1 MNFFYAAPE
10 NPPDEFIPMTSGVVA
25 RTFMQLMSTMPDIK
39 VLALSGVFFICSWLV
54 SKVQYFMQGMLF
66 VQIVVGGADDAESTT
81 SGSSQRVRQEGD
93 ELAEAVKKYAAFRAL
108 EARSPIR
115 WLFPMPELQVCT
127 SIDASTLCNE
137 EADGSYELNAQ
148 DDGVPIKTA
157 TVLPADGAS
166 SVIFVEGVP
175 LFRLPLVWVRESSS
189 PASFVDR
196 LKHALPKQ
204 LVQSMETIAARVTGG
219 RFDGRDQYAAGGG
232 GRRFDGHFGGGSF
245 DGRGLGHDERDERGA
260 GGRRGSAA
268 DLYHLGSE
276 DESSYSQGAVILST
290 FAWNESLLP
299 RVLEDARVLAHKRRG
314 RSCEVLKLTEIDGD
328 LLRDSMLGRSTR
340 QLAPIEP
347 KRGRSSY
354 GASSWLCWET
364 VYAPPRKL
372 ETVFLPPTAA
382 SLLDDIDDFLRKRA
396 WYMKRSFWYQRIYL
410 LWGPPGNGKSSFLQ
424 ALAVHHS
431 LPLYVLQLSDG
442 DITRELCRS
451 ALKATAKMPCV
462 VAIED
467 AESCFAKC
475 DANAKRD
482 ANASG
487 GWGGRGGGR
496 GNRHYRQMEMDPH
509 SHFPVTAKEFVELL
523 TAEDEKAPNGR
534 ILIFTTNTIEML
546 EPALKRLIRE
556 QGREIEFPSTS
567 EAVRQRM
574 WLNFYG
580 PTAETSYGQFEVSLR
595 EVAGDHA
602 SIGVSVFQ
610 GFLMRY
616 RDTPEEA
623 TKAEH
628 IRTNLIQPSKHA
640 REEGAAAGTTSSLG
654 SGWQGLRLRLRGS
667 RLDWLSKASLTAR
680 RLSSGG
686 LSSSYAP
693 ELGSYPPTPMVDFE
707 RDEDELAAAAMTP
720 LPPMRG
726 DTAESQHPYS
736 PGRSPGRRKAA

>member
-1 MNFFYAAPE
+1 MNFFSAAPE
-10 NPPDEFIPMTSGVVA
+10 PPPGKFIPMTSGVVA
-25 RTFMQLMSTMPDIK
+25 RTFMQLMNTMPDIK
-39 VLALSGVFFICSWLV
+39 VLALSGVFFMFSWLV
-54 SKVQYFMQGMLF
+54 SKVQRFMQGMLF
-66 VQIVVGGADDAESTT
+66 VQIVVGGADDADSTP
-81 SGSSQRVRQEGD
+81 SGSSNRVRQEGD
-93 ELAEAVKKYAAFRAL
+93 ELAEAVQKYAAFRAL

-175 LFRLPLVWVRESSS
+175 MFRLPLVWIRESSS

-196 LKHALPKQ
+196 LKHALPNQ

-219 RFDGRDQYAAGGG
+219 RFNGREKHAAGGG
-232 GRRFDGHFGGGSF
+232 GRRIDGHLNAGAYGHGFG
-245 DGRGLGHDERDERGA
+245 RHDERDERNA
-260 GGRRGSAA
+260 GDRRVSTA

-314 RSCEVLKLTEIDGD
+314 RSCEVLKLTEVSGHA
-328 LLRDSMLGRSTR
+328 LMGAHLGSSER
-340 QLAPIEP
+340 QLAPIAP
-347 KRGRSSY
+347 KARASGRGDE
-354 GASSWLCWET
+354 SWLCWET
-364 VYAPPRKL
+364 VNAPPRKL
-372 ETVFLPPTAA
+372 ETVFLPPTVA

-616 RDTPEEA
+616 RDTPDEA

-640 REEGAAAGTTSSLG
+640 REEGAVAGTTSSLG
-654 SGWQGLRLRLRGS
+654 SGWQGLRMRLRGS
-667 RLDWLSKASLTAR
+667 KLDWLSKASPTAR
-680 RLSSGG
+680 RLRSGG
-686 LSSSYAP
+686 LSSSYAS
-693 ELGSYPPTPMVDFE
+693 ELGSYPPTSMADFE
-707 RDEDELAAAAMTP
+707 IDEDELDAAARTP
-720 LPPMRG
+720 LPLMRG
-726 DTAESQHPYS
+726 DTAESHPYS